1 MAASAV
7 ASRCP
12 STSRILLTCRAECS
26 VSSTG
31 LRPQIYS
38 GMPFHLQK
46 LAFPVN
52 IASHKHPHTLES
64 SLLVDLYC
72 PLIKRIDEE
81 MELFSSKSQ
90 AGFNEGQPQPLARQ
104 IWPHT
109 QSNSNSL
116 VLAVDAW
123 FAAIPYQ
130 GRGAE
135 IKETNQPAALVPHC
149 IVGTAPVKFLREVFG
164 VLRRVVDSVR
174 LLVAPGPD
182 GVCLNLVHELERE
195 LHCKYLSIARNPSR
209 TREQPEQVA
218 YGCEGPAVNGTG
230 AMFVQS
236 GQVGFGTIALVLS
249 EAIGGV

>member
-46 LAFPVN
+46 NAFPVN
-52 IASHKHPHTLES
+52 IASHKHSHTLES

-72 PLIKRIDEE
+72 SLIKRIDEE
-81 MELFSSKSQ
+81 MEIVGVELFSSKSQ
-90 AGFNEGQPQPLARQ
+90 ASFNEGQPQPLARQ

-109 QSNSNSL
+109 QANSNSL

-123 FAAIPYQ
+123 IAAIPYQ

-135 IKETNQPAALVPHC
+135 IKETNQLATLVPHC
-149 IVGTAPVKFLREVFG
+149 IVGTAPVKFFREVFG

-174 LLVAPGPD
+174 LIIAPGPD
-182 GVCLNLVHELERE
+182 GACLNLVHELERE
-195 LHCKYLSIARNPSR
+195 LHCKYPPVLLYHA
-209 TREQPEQVA
+209 A
-218 YGCEGPAVNGTG
+218 APAGYCT
-230 AMFVQS
+230 
-236 GQVGFGTIALVLS
+236 
-249 EAIGGV
+249 

>member
-81 MELFSSKSQ
+81 ME
-90 AGFNEGQPQPLARQ
+90 
-104 IWPHT
+104 
-109 QSNSNSL
+109 
-116 VLAVDAW
+116 
-123 FAAIPYQ
+123 
-130 GRGAE
+130 
-135 IKETNQPAALVPHC
+135 
-149 IVGTAPVKFLREVFG
+149 PVK
-164 VLRRVVDSVR
+164 
-174 LLVAPGPD
+174 
-182 GVCLNLVHELERE
+182 N
-195 LHCKYLSIARNPSR
+195 SR
-209 TREQPEQVA
+209 TARTSRVRVRRTCDE
-218 YGCEGPAVNGTG
+218 
-230 AMFVQS
+230 
-236 GQVGFGTIALVLS
+236 
-249 EAIGGV
+249 